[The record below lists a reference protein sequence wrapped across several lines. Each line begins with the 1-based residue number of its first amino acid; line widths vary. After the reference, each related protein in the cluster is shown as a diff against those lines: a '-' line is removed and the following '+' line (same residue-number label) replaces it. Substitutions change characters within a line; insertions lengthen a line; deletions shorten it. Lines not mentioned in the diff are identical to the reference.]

1 MYCHDRRY
9 STLLTIFCAY
19 NCTLTGADPG
29 FIRRGA
35 NSKGEGANLLFSQ
48 IFLKTAWKWRNWT
61 EMRVGRFP
69 LVNASLGF
77 IVQNIHCLSTSE
89 KCSSFWYYLGMSGYE
104 NDMIGEIPN
113 GPHDTTNTFPQ
124 QKCNT
129 FTDSSLSGFT
139 GSITMQ
145 SLVVMADSTILRY

>member
-1 MYCHDRRY
+1 
-9 STLLTIFCAY
+9 
-19 NCTLTGADPG
+19 
-29 FIRRGA
+29 
-35 NSKGEGANLLFSQ
+35 
-48 IFLKTAWKWRNWT
+48 
-61 EMRVGRFP
+61 MRVGRFP

-77 IVQNIHCLSTSE
+77 IVKIFTTCLHLKSVHHSGTSSA
-89 KCSSFWYYLGMSGYE
+89 CQGYE

-145 SLVVMADSTILRY
+145 SSVVMADSTILRY